1 LHRALDWA
9 RSERRDAGAGLPG
22 FTLDVQDSIGG
33 RITAVRYPSATAK
46 IGTQAASHRKE
57 RHGMAHLRDVR
68 ALTLEGAKAMAE
80 AAERLALE
88 RGWTVAVAVVDAAGG
103 LILFHCLDET
113 QPASQDIAVLKA
125 RTAARLHRPTKA
137 LEDTIAGGRVALLSV
152 PNMLSLEG
160 GLPVRVNN
168 KVIGAIG
175 VSGMTS
181 PQDAEVAAAG
191 VAAFRRN
198 P

>member
-1 LHRALDWA
+1 
-9 RSERRDAGAGLPG
+9 
-22 FTLDVQDSIGG
+22 
-33 RITAVRYPSATAK
+33 
-46 IGTQAASHRKE
+46 
-57 RHGMAHLRDVR
+57 MAHLRDVR

-80 AAERLALE
+80 AAERLAAE

-113 QPASQDIAVLKA
+113 QAASQDIAVLKA

-137 LEDTIAGGRVALLSV
+137 LEDGIAGGRVALLSV

-160 GLPVRVNN
+160 GVPVRVKD

-175 VSGMTS
+175 VSGMNST
-181 PQDAEVAAAG
+181 QDAEVAAAG
-191 VAAFRRN
+191 VAAFRGN